1 MRAMAVPIALVRCLP
16 PLAREAPKA
25 PGSGGGGE
33 AADGQAEG
41 EVAAVLAVWER
52 RPGPG
57 APGH

>member
-16 PLAREAPKA
+16 PLAREAPKP

-33 AADGQAEG
+33 AADGQPEG

-57 APGH
+57 